1 VDLSESIAM
10 DDPLQIPKLIEYG
23 DKMGN
28 MILNDQMDGAIADQP
43 ATMPAHAG
51 TPS

>member
-1 VDLSESIAM
+1 M

-28 MILNDQMDGAIADQP
+28 MILNDQMDGAVSEKP
-43 ATMPAHAG
+43 
-51 TPS
+51 TPMTTNAVSS